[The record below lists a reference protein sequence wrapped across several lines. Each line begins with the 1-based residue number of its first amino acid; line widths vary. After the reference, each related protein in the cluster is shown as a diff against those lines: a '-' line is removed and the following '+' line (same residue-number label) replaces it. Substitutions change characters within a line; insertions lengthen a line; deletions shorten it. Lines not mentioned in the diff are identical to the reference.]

1 MKNNYFMKNS
11 LCMASIISILLMLS
25 PESNSGT
32 KKIPVGLVSKNSS
45 LYGRA
50 TSILSQKS
58 FLSIYERRD
67 LKSLIAET
75 ELCQSGLL
83 KGLGSVSLK
92 SVNYLVIITGAGN
105 DVTSRIVRVKD
116 GYIIGSW
123 FGSIDRVLDNTAERF
138 ESIAARINLS
148 RIKSP
153 DDGFEVEVTPLGG
166 KKVFKIG
173 EPLKFF
179 VESSD
184 DGYLYV
190 IDVQPG
196 GDIQFLVPFNN
207 KKNIKISAGKRMC
220 IPDDL
225 NLSFTASEPA
235 GRDTVKV
242 FVTKRP
248 LEIHRLSG
256 LSRGGVLPT
265 VMRGRGESFSRGITV
280 SMQKLKKNEWG
291 CAHVDVDITK

>member
-1 MKNNYFMKNS
+1 MG
-11 LCMASIISILLMLS
+11 AIISILLMLTLDG
-25 PESNSGT
+25 NSDT
-32 KKIPVGLVSKNSS
+32 DKIPVALVSKKTS

-50 TSILSQKS
+50 ISILSQKK

-75 ELCQSGLL
+75 ELRQSGLL
-83 KGLGSVSLK
+83 KGIGSVQLK
-92 SVNYLVIITGAGN
+92 SANYLVIVTGTGSSI
-105 DVTSRIVRVKD
+105 TSRTVRVKD
-116 GYIIGSW
+116 GAIIGSW
-123 FGSIDRVLDNTAERF
+123 SGSLETVMENTAERF

-153 DDGFEVEVTPLGG
+153 DDGFEVEVTPFGG

-173 EPLKFF
+173 DPLKFF
-179 VESSD
+179 IESSN

-196 GDIQFLVPFNN
+196 GDIQFLVPFSNV
-207 KKNIKISAGKRMC
+207 KNVKIRAGKRMC

-225 NLSFTASEPA
+225 DLTFTASEPA

-248 LEIHRLSG
+248 LDIHSLSG
-256 LSRGGVLPT
+256 LSRGGPLPT
-265 VMRGRGESFSRGITV
+265 VIRGRGESFSRGITV

-291 CAHVDVDITK
+291 CAQVDIDITK